1 MPTRPY
7 LTRCRTCIAGLEDIP
22 SDLRS
27 ALGSTLRV
35 SDEAVVLPNASRS
48 VESGAFKNV
57 VVRISGTDSEVNPDI
72 FSSAWFAGVSAVS
85 VPPEVAEALM
95 RDPEKRK
102 AALKKLKT
110 LVPSEMA
117 DSELQVGP
125 KLDGDDA
132 DRDLQGW
139 TAGFDSG
146 SCCVGLYSAR
156 QSRAP
161 EAGLSGFNR
170 AHNAY
175 YLVCKAGGGVAA
187 QTFHSRLTSALKA
200 GKTLDDC
207 FTERGT
213 PGLQALRRV
222 SLAAQRNRA
231 RILGIAANAI
241 GFFAMDTIG
250 DNAACPEA
258 PHRGAIP
265 LIDVVYNSLR
275 KVDGAPRSTWQY
287 AAGCSDA
294 TLSQGIMASSNV
306 AEGFVA
312 FTSSTDEFRVNIRNE
327 AHNCVPFVTSRIK
340 TSRELAS
347 QAAEAHNRASSEGD
361 RSVHPDHLFIQE
373 RFTWLSKDVGSPVD
387 LEPPCLWGS
396 HQSESF
402 LANWARELG
411 LAACKAIRLAPEAVC
426 LGAMEP
432 AKLRA
437 AAKKIK
443 ASGSG
448 SGAVSVR

>member
-1 MPTRPY
+1 MARV
-7 LTRCRTCIAGLEDIP
+7 LGLEDIP
-22 SDLRS
+22 PELRS
-27 ALGSTLRV
+27 ALSSTLRV

-57 VVRISGTDSEVNPDI
+57 VIRFSGTDKQVDPDI
-72 FSSAWFAGVSAVS
+72 FASGWFSGVSAVA
-85 VPPEVAEALM
+85 VPADVAEALM
-95 RDPEKRK
+95 RDPSKRK
-102 AALKKLKT
+102 SALEKLKT
-110 LVPSEMA
+110 QIPSEMA

-132 DRDLQGW
+132 DRDTEGW

-187 QTFHSRLTSALKA
+187 QTFHLRLTSALKA
-200 GKTLDDC
+200 GKTLDEC
-207 FTERGT
+207 FAEDGS
-213 PGLQALRRV
+213 PGAQALRRV
-222 SLAAQRNRA
+222 GLAAQRNRS

-250 DNAACPEA
+250 DNAACPDA

-265 LIDVVYNSLR
+265 QIDVTYNCLR
-275 KVDGAPRSTWQY
+275 KIEGMPRSTWQY

-294 TLSQGIMASSNV
+294 ALSQGLVASSNV

-312 FTSSTDEFRVNIRNE
+312 FTTSNDEFRINLRNE
-327 AHNCVPFVTSRIK
+327 AHNCIPFVTPRIR
-340 TSRELAS
+340 TSRELATH
-347 QAAEAHNRASSEGD
+347 AADVHNGCKNG
-361 RSVHPDHLFIQE
+361 HPDHTFIQE

-387 LEPPCLWGS
+387 IEPPCLWGS

-411 LAACKAIRLAPEAVC
+411 VAACKVIRMAPEAVC
-426 LGAMEP
+426 VAATEP

-437 AAKKIK
+437 AARKVKM
-443 ASGSG
+443 ASN
-448 SGAVSVR
+448 AVPIR

>member
-1 MPTRPY
+1 MHK
-7 LTRCRTCIAGLEDIP
+7 RCIREYMARVLGLEEIP
-22 SDLRS
+22 SDLRAALS
-27 ALGSTLRV
+27 ATLRV

-57 VVRISGTDSEVNPDI
+57 VIRFSGTDPEVNPDI
-72 FSSAWFAGVSAVS
+72 FSSAWFAGVSAVV
-85 VPPEVAEALM
+85 VPAEIAEALM
-95 RDPEKRK
+95 RDPAKRSI
-102 AALKKLKT
+102 ALNKLKEKI
-110 LVPSEMA
+110 PSEMA
-117 DSELQVGP
+117 NSDLQVGP

-132 DRDLQGW
+132 DRDTEGW
-139 TAGFDSG
+139 VAGFDSG

-200 GKTLDDC
+200 GKTLDEC
-207 FTERGT
+207 FTEGGT

-222 SLAAQRNRA
+222 GLAAQRNRA
-231 RILGIAANAI
+231 RIIGIAANAI

-250 DNAACPEA
+250 DNAACPDA

-265 LIDVVYNSLR
+265 QIDVTYNCLR
-275 KVDGAPRSTWQY
+275 KIDGMPRSTWQY

-294 TLSQGIMASSNV
+294 ALSQGLMASSNV

-312 FTSSTDEFRVNIRNE
+312 FTSSNDEFRINLRNE
-327 AHNCVPFVTSRIK
+327 AYNCVPFVTARIK
-340 TSRELAS
+340 TARELATS
-347 QAAEAHNRASSEGD
+347 AADAHSKASTKSEPA
-361 RSVHPDHLFIQE
+361 HPDHVFIQE

-387 LEPPCLWGS
+387 IEPPSLWGS
-396 HQSESF
+396 HKSEAF
-402 LANWARELG
+402 IANWARELG
-411 LAACKAIRLAPEAVC
+411 VASCKAIRMATEAVC
-426 LGAMEP
+426 VAAMEP

-437 AAKKIK
+437 AAKKVK
-443 ASGSG
+443 ASVGP
-448 SGAVSVR
+448 VSVR